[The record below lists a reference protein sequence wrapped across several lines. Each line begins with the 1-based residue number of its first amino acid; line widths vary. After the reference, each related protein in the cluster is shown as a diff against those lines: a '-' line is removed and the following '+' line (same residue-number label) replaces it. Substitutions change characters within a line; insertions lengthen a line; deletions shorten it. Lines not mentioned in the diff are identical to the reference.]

1 MLKKILGNFNEDS
14 KKYSNFC
21 LEIFKKILG
30 MVQEDS
36 RVFKTKIFTQFHSD
50 FLELNC
56 FKAMGKQ
63 HLMSNSS
70 KNNVFYV
77 ITNN

>member
-21 LEIFKKILG
+21 GEIFKKIVG

-36 RVFKTKIFTQFHSD
+36 RVFKGRISTQFYSN
-50 FLELNC
+50 FLQLNC
-56 FKAMGKQ
+56 FKVM
-63 HLMSNSS
+63 
-70 KNNVFYV
+70 
-77 ITNN
+77 